1 MSEALGTCPTQA
13 ILECQAGIRYLRTKQ
28 FSHSLVIHY
37 LMGEIKATV
46 LRTLR
51 PVMPKEAR
59 REDSVVS
66 LRMPGSEATHLEGL
80 ADIYFIPAGDGNL
93 CSWGP

>member
-1 MSEALGTCPTQA
+1 
-13 ILECQAGIRYLRTKQ
+13 
-28 FSHSLVIHY
+28 
-37 LMGEIKATV
+37 
-46 LRTLR
+46 
-51 PVMPKEAR
+51 MPKEAR